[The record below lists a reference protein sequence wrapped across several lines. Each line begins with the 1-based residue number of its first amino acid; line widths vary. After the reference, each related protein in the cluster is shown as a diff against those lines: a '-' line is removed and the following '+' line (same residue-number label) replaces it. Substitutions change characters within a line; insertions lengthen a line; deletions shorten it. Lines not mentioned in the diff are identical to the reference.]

1 VLTFLANAW
10 PGCITSSATMV
21 TFIFGGG
28 NVKLLAVLGL
38 ASIAIALTLAPV
50 VYTMVERIEFFK
62 VGIILCFIVV
72 AIATA
77 VTAEAWA
84 HLPDAVTHFG
94 RIPAGLPLA
103 LVQSNWMR
111 DKGYGMGV
119 HVPHLASPV
128 TGEPEAAPGTGY
140 TFPET
145 EATWPAGRAG
155 GTWPTRSSW
164 SASWPSPSSPSR

>member
-1 VLTFLANAW
+1 
-10 PGCITSSATMV
+10 
-21 TFIFGGG
+21 
-28 NVKLLAVLGL
+28 
-38 ASIAIALTLAPV
+38 
-50 VYTMVERIEFFK
+50 MVERIEFFK
-62 VGIILCFIVV
+62 VGIILFFIVV

-77 VTAEAWA
+77 ITAEAWGA
-84 HLPDAVTHFG
+84 LPDAVTNFG
-94 RIPAGLPLA
+94 RLPEGLPLA
-103 LVQSNWMR
+103 LVLPALAFAGAGGGQNLVQSNWMR